1 METAEFLLAW
11 TPFLLEGFLMNLVV
25 GGSATLLGTTLA
37 LAIVLGRRALPVA
50 APALDFTTSLF
61 RNIPTLVFV
70 FYAASLLP
78 REIEL
83 LPGTV
88 VPVASWFK
96 AAIALAAAPLG
107 LSVWHLQS
115 AITAWREDRRQEAL
129 LLLPNW
135 LGTLLISVMASSTAS
150 LIGVGE
156 LVGRANTLI
165 TATGSVNM
173 LAIYAYASAFFV
185 LFSVCASSLLARLK
199 RLLVARI

>member
-1 METAEFLLAW
+1 METIELLLAW
-11 TPFLLEGFLMNLVV
+11 TPFLLEGFLMNLTV
-25 GGSATLLGTTLA
+25 GVCATLLGTVLA
-37 LAIVLGRRALPVA
+37 LAIVLGRRAAPAA
-50 APALDFTTSLF
+50 APALDFATSLF

-88 VPVASWFK
+88 VPIASWFK
-96 AAIALAAAPLG
+96 AAIALSAAPLG
-107 LSVWHLQS
+107 LGVWHLQA

-129 LLLPNW
+129 LLVPNW
-135 LGTLLISVMASSTAS
+135 LGTLLIAVMASSTAS

-165 TATGSVNM
+165 TATGSANM

-185 LFSVCASSLLARLK
+185 VFSICASGLLAQLK
-199 RLLVARI
+199 KILIARI